1 MLTKWESMKKKSRQ
15 VDNTGSPLGA
25 IGDLTLMLSLEEW
38 KDSHAKWSRE
48 ESSHAASAICCYI
61 PNHSKSWWLK
71 QRWFILFN
79 PRSRWQQ
86 VWFLRLVSLACR
98 WCHLALTSH
107 SLSSVHIWVRMST
120 FYKDTHHTGLGSPT
134 DKTYFFE
141 DLISKYGYI
150 PRYQGLG
157 FKHEFLGVMCVHN
170 HPLTE
175 GFQGPPQPQ
184 TTLPNSSYD
193 LYLALSLHTIHS
205 WFEIFKLF
213 QMWCSEGRSP
223 TPGLLFPSTDFG
235 LAYSSSFL
243 SAHCL

>member
-1 MLTKWESMKKKSRQ
+1 MRKYGKKKSRQ
-15 VDNTGSPLGA
+15 VDNTGSPPGA

-38 KDSHAKWSRE
+38 KGSHAKWNRE
-48 ESSHAASAICCYI
+48 ESGHAASAICCYI
-61 PNHSKSWWLK
+61 PNHSKTWWLK
-71 QRWFILFN
+71 QRSFILFN

-86 VWFLRLVSLACR
+86 VWFLLRLVSLACR
-98 WCHLALTSH
+98 WCHLAVTSH

-134 DKTYFFE
+134 DITYFFE

-157 FKHEFLGVMCVHN
+157 FKHEFLGVMCMHN

-184 TTLPNSSYD
+184 TTLPNSFLWPLPGFVPPHYSLLIWNLQAFPD
-193 LYLALSLHTIHS
+193 VMFRRALCNTRTSVSLYRLA
-205 WFEIFKLF
+205 
-213 QMWCSEGRSP
+213 
-223 TPGLLFPSTDFG
+223 
-235 LAYSSSFL
+235 
-243 SAHCL
+243 